1 MVNLRSMSFDDL
13 IALRDN
19 VARTISKKAKS
30 ARKELE
36 QKLALLEGFGI
47 GGGGRGGARRKTR
60 GSALKGRKVAAKY
73 RNPKNRS
80 ETWAGR
86 GATPRWL
93 RAQLKAGKKLD
104 DFAIKRGRPRK
115 A

>member
-60 GSALKGRKVAAKY
+60 GSALKGR
-73 RNPKNRS
+73 
-80 ETWAGR
+80 